1 MYKRDLITA
10 EIEKLAQV
18 LARIIGLK
26 LDGEPQQAE
35 DLLAQ
40 TLEQS
45 FGLNDALLY
54 GENVSPFSQWLKEAG
69 LPAEK
74 LDMLNQF
81 LFSEITADGDMA
93 KNKML
98 AVRLEAIYQLLATKH
113 HLVHLANLKRQNII
127 QQYL

>member
-26 LDGEPQQAE
+26 LDGETKQAE
-35 DLLAQ
+35 DLLIQ
-40 TLEQS
+40 TLEHS
-45 FGLNDALLY
+45 FGLNEELLY
-54 GENVSPFSQWLKEAG
+54 DADVTHFSQWLEEAN

-81 LFSEITADGDMA
+81 LFNEITTDGDIT

-98 AVRLEAIYQLLATKH
+98 AVRLDAIYQLLATKH

>member
-26 LDGEPQQAE
+26 LDGEPKEAE

-40 TLEQS
+40 TLEHS
-45 FGLNDALLY
+45 FGLNEALLY
-54 GENVSPFSQWLKEAG
+54 DEDESHFKQWLAKAD

-81 LFSEITADGDMA
+81 LFNEISADGDLV

-98 AVRLEAIYQLLATKH
+98 SVRLEAIYQLLATKH
-113 HLVHLANLKRQNII
+113 HLVHLANIKRQNII